1 MPQTFLK
8 PLDYKSDFVIDAIH
22 PTIRQYQKMAGT
34 SSIETDTHF
43 ALYPYERHRF
53 EPIDEI
59 ELKKTKNKKSKQ
71 STKMDNSLLPG
82 NFGCRFAEKIPTDFH
97 VVFKERRTT

>member
-8 PLDYKSDFVIDAIH
+8 PLDYKSDLVIDAIH

-43 ALYPYERHRF
+43 ALYPFERHRC

-59 ELKKTKNKKSKQ
+59 ELKKTKNKKKSK
-71 STKMDNSLLPG
+71 
-82 NFGCRFAEKIPTDFH
+82 
-97 VVFKERRTT
+97 